1 MEQFLLITL
10 LLNFDGTVVAGN
22 HENGFP
28 PKVLVSEAECKY
40 LKHQYEF
47 MRPPVGLKYLSTA
60 YICERKYMIIASG
73 YNAQATSIPTPAV
86 TSRHSQEASQR
97 RPLRH
102 PEHGRRVLSLHPTAA
117 TYDMDT
123 STALLLMHEGTV
135 KCLFVPVIRRGARG
149 SS

>member
-60 YICERKYMIIASG
+60 YICERKQMVTSG
-73 YNAQATSIPTPAV
+73 CNAQTTSIP
-86 TSRHSQEASQR
+86 AS
-97 RPLRH
+97 
-102 PEHGRRVLSLHPTAA
+102 AA
-117 TYDMDT
+117 TMSPASGGKSAKAT
-123 STALLLMHEGTV
+123 L
-135 KCLFVPVIRRGARG
+135 K

>member
-47 MRPPVGLKYLSTA
+47 IRPPVGLKYLSTA
-60 YICERKYMIIASG
+60 YICERKQMVVASG
-73 YNAQATSIPTPAV
+73 YNAQTTYIPTPAV
-86 TSRHSQEASQR
+86 TVSPAS
-97 RPLRH
+97 
-102 PEHGRRVLSLHPTAA
+102 
-117 TYDMDT
+117 
-123 STALLLMHEGTV
+123 
-135 KCLFVPVIRRGARG
+135 G
-149 SS
+149 SKSAKTLASS

>member
-60 YICERKYMIIASG
+60 YICERKQMVVASG

-86 TSRHSQEASQR
+86 TMSPASGGKSAKT
-97 RPLRH
+97 L
-102 PEHGRRVLSLHPTAA
+102 A
-117 TYDMDT
+117 
-123 STALLLMHEGTV
+123 
-135 KCLFVPVIRRGARG
+135 

>member
-47 MRPPVGLKYLSTA
+47 MGPPVGLKYLSTA

-86 TSRHSQEASQR
+86 TMSPAS
-97 RPLRH
+97 
-102 PEHGRRVLSLHPTAA
+102 GSKSAKA
-117 TYDMDT
+117 TL
-123 STALLLMHEGTV
+123 A
-135 KCLFVPVIRRGARG
+135 

>member
-47 MRPPVGLKYLSTA
+47 MRPPVGQKYLSTA
-60 YICERKYMIIASG
+60 YICERKQNVVVSNYT
-73 YNAQATSIPTPAV
+73 AQTTSIPTQEVTLSPASGSKSAK
-86 TSRHSQEASQR
+86 TLAS
-97 RPLRH
+97 
-102 PEHGRRVLSLHPTAA
+102 S
-117 TYDMDT
+117 
-123 STALLLMHEGTV
+123 
-135 KCLFVPVIRRGARG
+135 
-149 SS
+149 

>member
-10 LLNFDGTVVAGN
+10 LINFDGTVVAGN

-47 MRPPVGLKYLSTA
+47 MRPPVGLRYLSTA
-60 YICERKYMIIASG
+60 YICERKQMVVAFG

-86 TSRHSQEASQR
+86 TLSPASGSRSAKTLAS
-97 RPLRH
+97 
-102 PEHGRRVLSLHPTAA
+102 S
-117 TYDMDT
+117 
-123 STALLLMHEGTV
+123 
-135 KCLFVPVIRRGARG
+135 
-149 SS
+149 